1 MARRKSSQAG
11 FSLAELLVAILILAV
26 GLLGLAEMQIAAMHD
41 NSLSGAALGANSVAQ
56 AAVEEIMATNPKRLQ
71 FPVNSN
77 PLYEVIHEPVKVD
90 QVWPTI
96 PTAVAGDYV
105 VRAVTEVPGSG
116 NFVVTYTT
124 DPGCR
129 HPVPNGAS
137 PFGSVATPPSST
149 NITVRVVSQGDRFN
163 RARATLS
170 TVKNCS
176 M

>member
-1 MARRKSSQAG
+1 MEATMARRKSSQAG

-56 AAVEEIMATNPKRLQ
+56 AAIEEIMAINPKRPQL
-71 FPVNSN
+71 PVDSN
-77 PLYEVIHEPVKVD
+77 PLYEVIHVPAKVD
-90 QVWPTI
+90 QAWPDI
-96 PTAVAGDYV
+96 LIAVDADYV

-116 NFVVTYTT
+116 SFVVTYTT
-124 DPGCR
+124 DPGC
-129 HPVPNGAS
+129 PTPGGA
-137 PFGSVATPPSST
+137 FGIGATFT
-149 NITVRVVSQGDRFN
+149 NVTVSVVSQGDRFN

>member
-1 MARRKSSQAG
+1 MVQRKSSQAG

-56 AAVEEIMATNPKRLQ
+56 AAIEEIMATNPKRPQL
-71 FPVNSN
+71 PVDNN
-77 PLYEVIHEPVKVD
+77 PLYEVIHEPAKID
-90 QVWPTI
+90 QAWPSI
-96 PTAVAGDYV
+96 PTAVAADYV
-105 VRAVTEVPGSG
+105 VRAVTPVPGSG
-116 NFVVTYTT
+116 TFEVTYSTN
-124 DPGCR
+124 PGC
-129 HPVPNGAS
+129 PTPGGA
-137 PFGSVATPPSST
+137 FGVGATFT
-149 NITVRVVSQGDRFN
+149 EITVSVVSQGDRFN